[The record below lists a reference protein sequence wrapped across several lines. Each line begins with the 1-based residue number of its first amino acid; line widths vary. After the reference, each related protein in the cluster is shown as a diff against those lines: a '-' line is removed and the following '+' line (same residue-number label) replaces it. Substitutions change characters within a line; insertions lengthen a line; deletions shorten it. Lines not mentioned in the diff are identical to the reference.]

1 LQGHN
6 SDAKLILHS
15 LQMRETSMILMIK
28 LNLSSRFACTSN
40 FGLGMV
46 QEINVLNISAQ
57 FKYVHFQNVAMK
69 KSGIEYLNIKARN
82 HLALS
87 KLFYSN
93 IIMSSTSRLGAYQK
107 AIFLWFHFKLLD

>member
-1 LQGHN
+1 
-6 SDAKLILHS
+6 
-15 LQMRETSMILMIK
+15 MIK
-28 LNLSSRFACTSN
+28 LNLSSRFACTST
-40 FGLGMV
+40 FGLDMV